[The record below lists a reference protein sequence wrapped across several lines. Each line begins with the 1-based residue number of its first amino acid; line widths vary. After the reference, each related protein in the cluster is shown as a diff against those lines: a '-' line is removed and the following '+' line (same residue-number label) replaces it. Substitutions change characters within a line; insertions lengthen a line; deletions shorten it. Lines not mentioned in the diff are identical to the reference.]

1 MLWPPGWKRQ
11 NTVACRNCVAFVIK
25 LRQDLHAVQAAVV
38 SPFSQGPVEGH
49 IHRLK
54 LLKRSMYG
62 RGNFDLLKQRVLY
75 AANLSV

>member
-1 MLWPPGWKRQ
+1 VPELR
-11 NTVACRNCVAFVIK
+11 AFVVK
-25 LRQDLHAVQAAVV
+25 LRQDLPAVEAAVV

-75 AANLSV
+75 VAMPST